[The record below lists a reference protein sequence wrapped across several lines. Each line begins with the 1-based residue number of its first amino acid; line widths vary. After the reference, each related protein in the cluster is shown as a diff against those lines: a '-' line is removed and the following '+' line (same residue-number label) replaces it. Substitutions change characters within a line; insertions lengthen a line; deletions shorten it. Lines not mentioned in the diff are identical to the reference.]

1 LSRQMGATA
10 HPTQHKKAA
19 ERAALLPSSA

>member
-10 HPTQHKKAA
+10 HPAQHEKAA
-19 ERAALLPSSA
+19 DRTVLLPSSA